1 MRNIT
6 KDIKNEIENSLYEI
20 ICPFDDIE
28 SVKENILCNID
39 SIIKPYLNKENLI
52 DYWIDT
58 IIVNEQKKS
67 INNIFSINIGL
78 QYNEYDNVEF
88 NNLKILLSI

>member
-6 KDIKNEIENSLYEI
+6 KDIKNEIENSLCEI